1 MSGEASPVYQLQVE
15 HLEVDFATKRGNLR
29 AVDGVSLGLVAGEI
43 LGIVGESGSGKSVL
57 CKSIMGILPAT
68 ATVSESSS
76 ISFEGHD
83 LRKLGRKEAQ
93 DFWGAEIAMIFQ
105 NPMTS
110 LTPVLK
116 VGRQIVEPLRAHLG
130 LSKSAA
136 RDRALQVMRDVG
148 IPEPERRFSAYPH
161 ELSGGLRQRVMIAIA
176 LSCEPRLLI
185 ADEPTTA
192 LDVTV
197 QQQILNLLQRVGR
210 ERGMSIILVSHD
222 LGVVAGRTDRVF
234 VMYGGKVMEQAP
246 TSSLAHEMWHPY
258 SRALMSSRPRLSA
271 AGGGQLRAIA
281 GRPPDLVNPPPGCRF
296 APRCSYAQDK
306 CRKAMPALTE
316 VSVSDHVA
324 ACFFPVKVPLALAE
338 PVMNGTGAVARGPGC
353 DVREAK

>member
-1 MSGEASPVYQLQVE
+1 MSGETGAVYQLQLDN
-15 HLEVDFATKRGNLR
+15 LEVDFATKRGNLR
-29 AVDGVSLGLVAGEI
+29 AVDGVSLDLVAGQT

-57 CKSIMGILPAT
+57 CKAIMGILPAT
-68 ATVSESSS
+68 ATVSEASS
-76 ISFEGHD
+76 ILFDGHD
-83 LRKLGRKEAQ
+83 LRKLARKEAQ
-93 DFWGAEIAMIFQ
+93 DFWGAEIAMVFQ

-148 IPEPERRFSAYPH
+148 IPEPERRFSEYPH

-176 LSCEPRLLI
+176 LSCEPKLLI

-222 LGVVAGRTDRVF
+222 LGVVAGRTDRVY

-246 TSSLAHEMWHPY
+246 TSSLASEMWHPY
-258 SRALMSSRPRLSA
+258 SRALMNSRPRLSA
-271 AGGGQLRAIA
+271 ASGGELRAIS

-296 APRCSYAQDK
+296 APRCGYVQEK
-306 CRKAMPALTE
+306 CRKAMPAVAE
-316 VSVSDHVA
+316 VSASDHAA
-324 ACFFPVKVPLALAE
+324 ACFFPVKVPLGHAVPA
-338 PVMNGTGAVARGPGC
+338 MNGAGG